1 MPRDHLRLTADVL
14 LDVWKELGPLVG
26 IAPLPGAPLIRHALD
41 ALESLLKSQDARRR
55 LEELLQQAEED
66 FLQEARREGLEPVA
80 QWVTSLPLQNLPAF
94 RQALEDLRTHWDEES
109 LTDRLAGE
117 FARIPAIREAQKAR
131 ALALYMTC
139 LRKRLLADND
149 FRQVVV
155 SLSILR
161 TEEGVERLLEEVDAL
176 YRALNRLIGLPEDL
190 VAWPV
195 ETLDAAAIR
204 ELRADLLLPR
214 YRLVPYTGKAFRQ
227 TLEDLLAWARG
238 LEAAR
243 PPVGL
248 RVYIGPGGAGK
259 TRLLIEA
266 GEALRRE
273 GWWTGFL
280 RAGRLNSDNARLLT
294 ADARPTLLIADY
306 IANRPDEART
316 LLRKAARA
324 CRERTAPLALVL
336 LERAFP
342 EWLRKDLQDYTDPE
356 YVGWPAFLGL
366 PTVEKAPRA
375 LPALDPEDRRAL
387 FWEARAR
394 FAALLQADGRSLPDY
409 DELPESPLHVL
420 LLALLTAAG
429 ERVDRPADPER
440 VLECAW
446 SRERAA
452 WERHL
457 DELLRGQPE
466 PRRRRALE
474 AVEDLSVL
482 ATLGR
487 AFPDAEAAAAF
498 LQARFKPIPG
508 LDWNELAERLP
519 ALFPRA
525 QGSRVP
531 PIVPD
536 PLADFVLMRR
546 LTERPELVPMALPAP
561 EEAGAGP
568 EEAVGAAR
576 QALEALAR
584 LWGRAKEEGE
594 RRRVEGW
601 MRAAAGRLAEW
612 PPAAWRALDA
622 ALPAPDRTLALR
634 PFLADLYRARLERT
648 PREEPEER
656 ARVLNMLGF
665 ALSEMGRRAEAL
677 QATQEAVEIY
687 RRLAAQRPDA
697 FLPYLAA
704 SLNNLG
710 AMLSEMGRRA
720 EALQATQEAVDLYR
734 RLAAQHPDAFLP
746 DLAGSLNNLGARLS
760 EMGRRAEALQAT
772 QEAVDLYRRL
782 AAQHPDAFLPDLAA
796 SLNNLGNRLSEMG
809 RRAEALQAT
818 QEAVDLYRRL
828 AAQRPD
834 AFLPDLAGSLH
845 NLGNRLSEMGRRA
858 EALQATQEAVD
869 LYRRLAAQHP
879 DAFLPYLAM
888 SLHNLG
894 NRLSEM
900 GRRAE
905 ALQATQEAVD
915 LYRRLA
921 AQHPDAFLPDLAM
934 SLHNLGNRLSEMGR
948 RAEALQ
954 ATQEAVDLYRR
965 LAAQHPDAFLPYLAM
980 SLPTWASWLSEMG
993 RRAEALQATQEAVEI
1008 YRRLAAQH
1016 PDAFLPY
1023 LAGSLNNLGNAF
1035 RNGPAGGGPASH
1047 AGGGGPLPPPG
1058 RPAPRRLPP
1067 RPGHEPHNLGIRLS
1081 EMGRRA
1087 EALQATQE
1095 AVELYRRL
1103 AAQHPDAFLPDLAMS
1118 LNNLGIM
1125 LSEMGRRAEALQA
1138 TQEAVDLYRR
1148 LAAQHPDAFL
1158 PYLARSLNNLGKG
1171 FPKWAGGRRPCK
1183 PRRRQ
1188 WTSTAAWPP
1197 STPTPS
1203 SPTWRGAWEPMASF
1217 CVAWAAPPRP
1227 PPPSPRGCGPFSP
1240 SLGPSP
1246 PPLAGWPARCCR
1258 AIFAP
1263 ARRRGRRPMRRW
1275 WRRRA
1280 GRSGSRLR
1288 LGAQRSSPP
1297 RRRRRPGTPPAIA
1310 AQRLFE
1316 QGAPRA
1322 PEGPPRSER
1331 RRGSRASDGA
1341 GESRRRAAME
1351 LEEPFPAA
1359 GRLIPPAGPG

>member
-1 MPRDHLRLTADVL
+1 
-14 LDVWKELGPLVG
+14 
-26 IAPLPGAPLIRHALD
+26 
-41 ALESLLKSQDARRR
+41 
-55 LEELLQQAEED
+55 
-66 FLQEARREGLEPVA
+66 
-80 QWVTSLPLQNLPAF
+80 
-94 RQALEDLRTHWDEES
+94 
-109 LTDRLAGE
+109 
-117 FARIPAIREAQKAR
+117 
-131 ALALYMTC
+131 MTC
-139 LRKRLLADND
+139 LRKRLLADDD

-161 TEEGVERLLEEVDAL
+161 TEEGVERLLEGVDAL

-214 YRLVPYTGKAFRQ
+214 YRLVPYTGKAFQQ

-248 RVYIGPGGAGK
+248 RIYIGPGGAGK

-280 RAGRLNSDNARLLT
+280 RAGRLTPTNARLLT

-316 LLRKAARA
+316 LLREAARA

-342 EWLRKDLQDYTDPE
+342 EWLQKDLRDYTDPE

-394 FAALLQADGRSLPDY
+394 FAALLPADGRSLPDY

-525 QGSRVP
+525 EGSRVP

-634 PFLADLYRARLERT
+634 PFLADLYRARLART

-665 ALSEMGRRAEAL
+665 ALSEMGRRE
-677 QATQEAVEIY
+677 
-687 RRLAAQRPDA
+687 
-697 FLPYLAA
+697 
-704 SLNNLG
+704 
-710 AMLSEMGRRA
+710 

-746 DLAGSLNNLGARLS
+746 DLARSLNNLGVMLSEMGRREEALQATQEAVDLYRQLAAQHPDAFLPDLARSLHNLGIHAFRNGPAGGGPASHAGGGGPLPPAGRPAPRRLPPRPGRQPRTTWATGFPKWAGGRRPCKPRRRRWTSTAGWPPSTPTPSSPTWPRSLNNLGVMLS

-772 QEAVDLYRRL
+772 QEAVDLYRQL
-782 AAQHPDAFLPDLAA
+782 AAQHPDAFPPYLAA
-796 SLNNLGNRLSEMG
+796 SL
-809 RRAEALQAT
+809 A
-818 QEAVDLYRRL
+818 
-828 AAQRPD
+828 
-834 AFLPDLAGSLH
+834 
-845 NLGNRLSEMGRRA
+845 
-858 EALQATQEAVD
+858 
-869 LYRRLAAQHP
+869 
-879 DAFLPYLAM
+879 
-888 SLHNLG
+888 NLG

-921 AQHPDAFLPDLAM
+921 AQHPDAFLPDLAA
-934 SLHNLGNRLSEMGR
+934 SLANLGIRLSEMGR
-948 RAEALQ
+948 REEALQ

-965 LAAQHPDAFLPYLAM
+965 LAAQHPDAFLPDLAR
-980 SLPTWASWLSEMG
+980 SL
-993 RRAEALQATQEAVEI
+993 
-1008 YRRLAAQH
+1008 H
-1016 PDAFLPY
+1016 
-1023 LAGSLNNLGNAF
+1023 NLGIHAF

-1067 RPGHEPHNLGIRLS
+1067 RPGRQPQQP
-1081 EMGRRA
+1081 GRHAFRNGPA
-1087 EALQATQE
+1087 GGGPASHAGGGGPLPPPGRPAP
-1095 AVELYRRL
+1095 RRL
-1103 AAQHPDAFLPDLAMS
+1103 
-1118 LNNLGIM
+1118 
-1125 LSEMGRRAEALQA
+1125 
-1138 TQEAVDLYRR
+1138 
-1148 LAAQHPDAFL
+1148 
-1158 PYLARSLNNLGKG
+1158 
-1171 FPKWAGGRRPCK
+1171 
-1183 PRRRQ
+1183 
-1188 WTSTAAWPP
+1188 
-1197 STPTPS
+1197 
-1203 SPTWRGAWEPMASF
+1203 
-1217 CVAWAAPPRP
+1217 PPRP
-1227 PPPSPRGCGPFSP
+1227 P
-1240 SLGPSP
+1240 
-1246 PPLAGWPARCCR
+1246 
-1258 AIFAP
+1258 
-1263 ARRRGRRPMRRW
+1263 
-1275 WRRRA
+1275 
-1280 GRSGSRLR
+1280 
-1288 LGAQRSSPP
+1288 
-1297 RRRRRPGTPPAIA
+1297 
-1310 AQRLFE
+1310 
-1316 QGAPRA
+1316 
-1322 PEGPPRSER
+1322 
-1331 RRGSRASDGA
+1331 
-1341 GESRRRAAME
+1341 
-1351 LEEPFPAA
+1351 
-1359 GRLIPPAGPG
+1359 

>member
-26 IAPLPGAPLIRHALD
+26 IAPLPGAPLIRQALD
-41 ALESLLKSQDARRR
+41 ALESLRKSQDARRR
-55 LEELLQQAEED
+55 LEDLLGQAEQE
-66 FLQEARREGLEPVA
+66 FLREARGQGLDRVA
-80 QWVTSLPLQNLPAF
+80 DWVRQLPFHDLGSF
-94 RQALEDLRTHWDEES
+94 RQALEALRDHWDEQA
-109 LTDRLAGE
+109 LRDRLAQE
-117 FARIPAIREAQKAR
+117 LARIPNLGPGEQAR
-131 ALALYMTC
+131 ALALYLDC
-139 LRKRLLADND
+139 LRRRLLADPE
-149 FRQVVV
+149 FRPIVLA
-155 SLSILR
+155 LSALR
-161 TEEGVERLLEEVDAL
+161 VEKDLERLLEEVDAL

-238 LEAAR
+238 LEAAQ

-248 RVYIGPGGAGK
+248 RIYIGPGGAGK

-280 RAGRLNSDNARLLT
+280 RAGRLTPTNARLLT

-316 LLRKAARA
+316 LLREAARA

-342 EWLRKDLQDYTDPE
+342 EWLQKDLRDYTDPE

-387 FWEARAR
+387 FREARAR
-394 FAALLQADGRSLPDY
+394 LAALLPADGRSLPDY
-409 DELPESPLHVL
+409 EELPESPLHVL

-457 DELLRGQPE
+457 DELLQGQPE

-487 AFPDAEAAAAF
+487 TFPDAEAAAAF

-546 LTERPELVPMALPAP
+546 LAERPELVPMALPAP

-612 PPAAWRALDA
+612 PPAAWRALTA

-634 PFLADLYRARLERT
+634 PFLADLYRARLART

-656 ARVLNMLGF
+656 ARVLNRLGF
-665 ALSEMGRRAEAL
+665 ALSEMGRREEALQAAQEAVEIRRQLAAQHPDAFLPDLANSLNNLGVMLSEMGRRAEAL
-677 QATQEAVEIY
+677 QATQEAVELSPPAGRPAP
-687 RRLAAQRPDA
+687 RRLPPRPGHEPPQPGRA
-697 FLPYLAA
+697 CFPKWA
-704 SLNNLG
+704 G
-710 AMLSEMGRRA
+710 GRRPWKP
-720 EALQATQEAVDLYR
+720 R
-734 RLAAQHPDAFLP
+734 RRRWTSTAAWPPSTPTPSSHTWRRASTTWAPCFP
-746 DLAGSLNNLGARLS
+746 HWAG
-760 EMGRRAEALQAT
+760 GRRPCKP
-772 QEAVDLYRRL
+772 RRRRWTST
-782 AAQHPDAFLPDLAA
+782 AAWPP
-796 SLNNLGNRLSEMG
+796 STPTPSSP
-809 RRAEALQAT
+809 T
-818 QEAVDLYRRL
+818 W
-828 AAQRPD
+828 P
-834 AFLPDLAGSLH
+834 GSLH
-845 NLGNRLSEMGRRA
+845 NLGADLSEMGRRA

-879 DAFLPYLAM
+879 DAFLPYLAG
-888 SLHNLG
+888 SLANLG
-894 NRLSEM
+894 
-900 GRRAE
+900 
-905 ALQATQEAVD
+905 D
-915 LYRRLA
+915 
-921 AQHPDAFLPDLAM
+921 
-934 SLHNLGNRLSEMGR
+934 
-948 RAEALQ
+948 
-954 ATQEAVDLYRR
+954 
-965 LAAQHPDAFLPYLAM
+965 
-980 SLPTWASWLSEMG
+980 
-993 RRAEALQATQEAVEI
+993 
-1008 YRRLAAQH
+1008 
-1016 PDAFLPY
+1016 
-1023 LAGSLNNLGNAF
+1023 
-1035 RNGPAGGGPASH
+1035 
-1047 AGGGGPLPPPG
+1047 
-1058 RPAPRRLPP
+1058 
-1067 RPGHEPHNLGIRLS
+1067 
-1081 EMGRRA
+1081 
-1087 EALQATQE
+1087 
-1095 AVELYRRL
+1095 
-1103 AAQHPDAFLPDLAMS
+1103 
-1118 LNNLGIM
+1118 
-1125 LSEMGRRAEALQA
+1125 
-1138 TQEAVDLYRR
+1138 
-1148 LAAQHPDAFL
+1148 
-1158 PYLARSLNNLGKG
+1158 G

-1183 PRRRQ
+1183 PRRRR

-1203 SPTWRGAWEPMASF
+1203 SPTWP
-1217 CVAWAAPPRP
+1217 
-1227 PPPSPRGCGPFSP
+1227 
-1240 SLGPSP
+1240 
-1246 PPLAGWPARCCR
+1246 
-1258 AIFAP
+1258 
-1263 ARRRGRRPMRRW
+1263 
-1275 WRRRA
+1275 
-1280 GRSGSRLR
+1280 
-1288 LGAQRSSPP
+1288 
-1297 RRRRRPGTPPAIA
+1297 
-1310 AQRLFE
+1310 
-1316 QGAPRA
+1316 
-1322 PEGPPRSER
+1322 
-1331 RRGSRASDGA
+1331 
-1341 GESRRRAAME
+1341 
-1351 LEEPFPAA
+1351 
-1359 GRLIPPAGPG
+1359 

>member
-1 MPRDHLRLTADVL
+1 MSHETVARIIEALLEVLGDVG
-14 LDVWKELGPLVG
+14 V
-26 IAPLPGAPLIRHALD
+26 PGASAARLAIRGV
-41 ALESLLKSQDARRR
+41 ESLRKSQAARRR

-139 LRKRLLADND
+139 LRKRLLADDD

-248 RVYIGPGGAGK
+248 RIYIGPGGAGK

-280 RAGRLNSDNARLLT
+280 RAGRLTSMNARLLT

-316 LLRKAARA
+316 LLREAARA
-324 CRERTAPLALVL
+324 CRERTAPLALVF

-342 EWLRKDLQDYTDPE
+342 EWLQKDLQDYTDPE

-387 FWEARAR
+387 FWAARAR
-394 FAALLQADGRSLPDY
+394 FAALLPADGRSLPDY

-457 DELLRGQPE
+457 DELLQGQPE

-487 AFPDAEAAAAF
+487 AFPDAEAAAF

-546 LTERPELVPMALPAP
+546 LAERPELVPMALPAP

-568 EEAVGAAR
+568 EEAVDAAR

-634 PFLADLYRARLERT
+634 PFLADFYQARLEQT
-648 PREEPEER
+648 PPEDPEER

-677 QATQEAVEIY
+677 QATQEAVEIR
-687 RRLAAQRPDA
+687 RRLAAQHPDA
-697 FLPYLAA
+697 FLPDLAR
-704 SLNNLG
+704 SLQNLG
-710 AMLSEMGRRA
+710 VDLSALGRRE
-720 EALQATQEAVDLYR
+720 EALEATQEAVDLYR

-746 DLAGSLNNLGARLS
+746 DLARSLQNLGVDLS
-760 EMGRRAEALQAT
+760 ALGRREEAL
-772 QEAVDLYRRL
+772 E
-782 AAQHPDAFLPDLAA
+782 
-796 SLNNLGNRLSEMG
+796 
-809 RRAEALQAT
+809 
-818 QEAVDLYRRL
+818 
-828 AAQRPD
+828 
-834 AFLPDLAGSLH
+834 
-845 NLGNRLSEMGRRA
+845 
-858 EALQATQEAVD
+858 
-869 LYRRLAAQHP
+869 
-879 DAFLPYLAM
+879 
-888 SLHNLG
+888 
-894 NRLSEM
+894 
-900 GRRAE
+900 
-905 ALQATQEAVD
+905 ATQEAVD

-934 SLHNLGNRLSEMGR
+934 SLHNLGDRLSEIGEPEKALAAYEEAVRILLPFFRVLPPAFADRMRYMLRDYLAAYGR
-948 RAEALQ
+948 GKREPDWELVKETLRVGLSLVLSPTVTRLAPLLWVVAAMARGLAEPETSQRVEEDLAEMRQQEDWQGLAEALGRLLTGERDPQ
-954 ATQEAVDLYRR
+954 ALRRGLALDAIDEQALALAEGAVADEEMWALLGR
-965 LAAQHPDAFLPYLAM
+965 LAL
-980 SLPTWASWLSEMG
+980 E
-993 RRAEALQATQEAVEI
+993 
-1008 YRRLAAQH
+1008 
-1016 PDAFLPY
+1016 
-1023 LAGSLNNLGNAF
+1023 
-1035 RNGPAGGGPASH
+1035 
-1047 AGGGGPLPPPG
+1047 
-1058 RPAPRRLPP
+1058 
-1067 RPGHEPHNLGIRLS
+1067 
-1081 EMGRRA
+1081 
-1087 EALQATQE
+1087 
-1095 AVELYRRL
+1095 
-1103 AAQHPDAFLPDLAMS
+1103 
-1118 LNNLGIM
+1118 
-1125 LSEMGRRAEALQA
+1125 
-1138 TQEAVDLYRR
+1138 
-1148 LAAQHPDAFL
+1148 
-1158 PYLARSLNNLGKG
+1158 
-1171 FPKWAGGRRPCK
+1171 AGGR
-1183 PRRRQ
+1183 
-1188 WTSTAAWPP
+1188 
-1197 STPTPS
+1197 
-1203 SPTWRGAWEPMASF
+1203 
-1217 CVAWAAPPRP
+1217 
-1227 PPPSPRGCGPFSP
+1227 
-1240 SLGPSP
+1240 
-1246 PPLAGWPARCCR
+1246 
-1258 AIFAP
+1258 
-1263 ARRRGRRPMRRW
+1263 
-1275 WRRRA
+1275 
-1280 GRSGSRLR
+1280 
-1288 LGAQRSSPP
+1288 
-1297 RRRRRPGTPPAIA
+1297 
-1310 AQRLFE
+1310 
-1316 QGAPRA
+1316 
-1322 PEGPPRSER
+1322 
-1331 RRGSRASDGA
+1331 
-1341 GESRRRAAME
+1341 
-1351 LEEPFPAA
+1351 
-1359 GRLIPPAGPG
+1359 

>member
-26 IAPLPGAPLIRHALD
+26 IPPLPGAPLIRHALD
-41 ALESLLKSQDARRR
+41 ALESLRKSQDARRR
-55 LEELLQQAEED
+55 LEDLLGQAEQE
-66 FLQEARREGLEPVA
+66 FLREAPGQGLDRVA
-80 QWVTSLPLQNLPAF
+80 DWARQLPFHDLDSF
-94 RQALEDLRTHWDEES
+94 RQALKALRDHWDEQA
-109 LTDRLAGE
+109 LRDRLAQE
-117 FARIPAIREAQKAR
+117 LARIPNLGPGEQAR
-131 ALALYMTC
+131 ALALYLDC
-139 LRKRLLADND
+139 LRRRLLADPE
-149 FRQVVV
+149 FRPIVLA
-155 SLSILR
+155 LSALR
-161 TEEGVERLLEEVDAL
+161 VEKDLERLLEEVDAL

-195 ETLDAAAIR
+195 ETLDAAAVR

-214 YRLVPYTGKAFRQ
+214 YRLVPYAGKAFRQ

-248 RVYIGPGGAGK
+248 RIYIGPGGAGK

-280 RAGRLNSDNARLLT
+280 RAGRLTPTNARLLT

-316 LLRKAARA
+316 LLREAARA

-342 EWLRKDLQDYTDPE
+342 EWLRKDLRDYTDPK
-356 YVGWPAFLGL
+356 YVGWPAFLSL

-387 FWEARAR
+387 FGEARAR

-466 PRRRRALE
+466 PRRHRALE
-474 AVEDLSVL
+474 AVEDLCVL

-487 AFPDAEAAAAF
+487 TFPDAEAAAAF

-508 LDWNELAERLP
+508 LNWNELAERLP

-525 QGSRVP
+525 EGSRVP

-546 LTERPELVPMALPAP
+546 LTERPELVPMALPAS

-622 ALPAPDRTLALR
+622 ALPDPDRTLALR

-656 ARVLNMLGF
+656 ARVLNRLGF

-677 QATQEAVEIY
+677 EATQEAVDLY
-687 RRLAAQRPDA
+687 RRLAAQHPDA
-697 FLPYLAA
+697 FLPDLAT
-704 SLNNLG
+704 SLHNLG
-710 AMLSEMGRRA
+710 VRLSEMGRRA
-720 EALQATQEAVDLYR
+720 EALEATQEAVEIRRRLAAQHPDAFLPDLAASLNNLGIRLSEMGRRAEALEATQEAVDLYRRLAAQHPDAFLPYLAISLHNLGAMLSALGRRAEALEATQEAVDLYRRLAAQHPDAFLPDLAMSLHNLGIWLSEMGRRAEALEATQEAVDLYR

-746 DLAGSLNNLGARLS
+746 DLAGSLTNLGKVLS
-760 EMGRRAEALQAT
+760 ELGRRAEALQAA

-782 AAQHPDAFLPDLAA
+782 AAQHPDAFLPDLAR
-796 SLNNLGNRLSEMG
+796 SLNNLG
-809 RRAEALQAT
+809 
-818 QEAVDLYRRL
+818 VDLSAL
-828 AAQRPD
+828 
-834 AFLPDLAGSLH
+834 
-845 NLGNRLSEMGRRA
+845 GRRA

-879 DAFLPYLAM
+879 DAFLPYLAI
-888 SLHNLG
+888 SLANLG
-894 NRLSEM
+894 IRLSEM
-900 GRRAE
+900 GRREEALEATQEAVDLFRRLAAQHPDAFLPDLAMSLHNLGLRLSEMGRREE

-921 AQHPDAFLPDLAM
+921 AQHPDAFLPDLAR
-934 SLHNLGNRLSEMGR
+934 SLGAYGLVLRGLGRSAEAAAAFAEGLRAILPFVRALPAAFGGLAGALLQDYLRACAAAGEAPDEALVAQAR
-948 RAEALQ
+948 RAI
-954 ATQEAVDLYRR
+954 
-965 LAAQHPDAFLPYLAM
+965 
-980 SLPTWASWLSEMG
+980 G
-993 RRAEALQATQEAVEI
+993 
-1008 YRRLAAQH
+1008 
-1016 PDAFLPY
+1016 
-1023 LAGSLNNLGNAF
+1023 
-1035 RNGPAGGGPASH
+1035 
-1047 AGGGGPLPPPG
+1047 
-1058 RPAPRRLPP
+1058 
-1067 RPGHEPHNLGIRLS
+1067 
-1081 EMGRRA
+1081 
-1087 EALQATQE
+1087 
-1095 AVELYRRL
+1095 
-1103 AAQHPDAFLPDLAMS
+1103 
-1118 LNNLGIM
+1118 
-1125 LSEMGRRAEALQA
+1125 
-1138 TQEAVDLYRR
+1138 
-1148 LAAQHPDAFL
+1148 
-1158 PYLARSLNNLGKG
+1158 
-1171 FPKWAGGRRPCK
+1171 
-1183 PRRRQ
+1183 
-1188 WTSTAAWPP
+1188 
-1197 STPTPS
+1197 
-1203 SPTWRGAWEPMASF
+1203 
-1217 CVAWAAPPRP
+1217 
-1227 PPPSPRGCGPFSP
+1227 
-1240 SLGPSP
+1240 
-1246 PPLAGWPARCCR
+1246 
-1258 AIFAP
+1258 
-1263 ARRRGRRPMRRW
+1263 
-1275 WRRRA
+1275 
-1280 GRSGSRLR
+1280 
-1288 LGAQRSSPP
+1288 
-1297 RRRRRPGTPPAIA
+1297 
-1310 AQRLFE
+1310 
-1316 QGAPRA
+1316 
-1322 PEGPPRSER
+1322 
-1331 RRGSRASDGA
+1331 
-1341 GESRRRAAME
+1341 
-1351 LEEPFPAA
+1351 
-1359 GRLIPPAGPG
+1359 

>member
-41 ALESLLKSQDARRR
+41 ALESLRKSQDARRR
-55 LEELLQQAEED
+55 PEELLQQAEED
-66 FLQEARREGLEPVA
+66 FLQEARREGLESVA

-139 LRKRLLADND
+139 LRKRLLADDD

-161 TEEGVERLLEEVDAL
+161 TEEGVERLLEGVDAL

-214 YRLVPYTGKAFRQ
+214 YRLVPYTGKAFQQ

-248 RVYIGPGGAGK
+248 RIYIGPGGAGK

-280 RAGRLNSDNARLLT
+280 RAGRLNSANARLLT

-316 LLRKAARA
+316 LLREAARA

-387 FWEARAR
+387 FWAARAR
-394 FAALLQADGRSLPDY
+394 FAALLPADGRSLPDY

-457 DELLRGQPE
+457 DGLLKGQSKPWLDY
-466 PRRRRALE
+466 ALE
-474 AVEDLSVL
+474 IVEDLSVL

-487 AFPDAEAAAAF
+487 PFPSKKAVADFLEAHSDSF
-498 LQARFKPIPG
+498 EPIHG
-508 LDWNELAERLP
+508 VAWRELANFLP
-519 ALFPRA
+519 KLFPRA
-525 QGSRVP
+525 EKGVIP

-546 LTERPELVPMALPAP
+546 LTERPELIPMALPAP
-561 EEAGAGP
+561 EEAGAEP

-584 LWGRAKEEGE
+584 LWGRAKEGAE

-634 PFLADLYRARLERT
+634 PFLADLYRARLART
-648 PREEPEER
+648 PQEDPEER
-656 ARVLNMLGF
+656 ARVLNSLGF
-665 ALSEMGRRAEAL
+665 ALFELGRREEAL
-677 QATQEAVEIY
+677 EATREAMEIC
-687 RRLAAQRPDA
+687 RRLVQ
-697 FLPYLAA
+697 
-704 SLNNLG
+704 
-710 AMLSEMGRRA
+710 
-720 EALQATQEAVDLYR
+720 
-734 RLAAQHPDAFLP
+734 QHPDAFLP
-746 DLAGSLNNLGARLS
+746 ELARSLNNLGWYLVIS
-760 EMGRRAEALQAT
+760 GRREEALQAT
-772 QEAVDLYRRL
+772 REAVEIFRRL
-782 AAQHPDAFLPDLAA
+782 ARQHPDAFLPELAR
-796 SLNNLGNRLSEMG
+796 SLNRLSFALSELG
-809 RRAEALQAT
+809 WREEALSAA
-818 QEAVDLYRRL
+818 QEAAEIHRRL
-828 AAQRPD
+828 AC
-834 AFLPDLAGSLH
+834 
-845 NLGNRLSEMGRRA
+845 
-858 EALQATQEAVD
+858 
-869 LYRRLAAQHP
+869 
-879 DAFLPYLAM
+879 
-888 SLHNLG
+888 
-894 NRLSEM
+894 
-900 GRRAE
+900 
-905 ALQATQEAVD
+905 
-915 LYRRLA
+915 
-921 AQHPDAFLPDLAM
+921 QHPDAFLPDLAM
-934 SLHNLGNRLSEMGR
+934 SLHNLGVMLSEMGR
-948 RAEALQ
+948 REEALE
-954 ATQEAVDLYRR
+954 ATREAVEIRRR
-965 LAAQHPDAFLPYLAM
+965 LAAQHPDAFLPELAR
-980 SLPTWASWLSEMG
+980 SLNNLGNRLSEMG
-993 RRAEALQATQEAVEI
+993 RWAEALEATQEAVE
-1008 YRRLAAQH
+1008 H
-1016 PDAFLPY
+1016 
-1023 LAGSLNNLGNAF
+1023 
-1035 RNGPAGGGPASH
+1035 
-1047 AGGGGPLPPPG
+1047 
-1058 RPAPRRLPP
+1058 
-1067 RPGHEPHNLGIRLS
+1067 
-1081 EMGRRA
+1081 
-1087 EALQATQE
+1087 
-1095 AVELYRRL
+1095 YRRL
-1103 AAQHPDAFLPDLAMS
+1103 AAQHPDAFLPDLARS
-1118 LNNLGIM
+1118 LGAYGLVLLGLGRSAEAAAAFAEGLRAI
-1125 LSEMGRRAEALQA
+1125 LPFARALPAAFSGLAGALLQGYLRACAEAGEAPDEALVAQARRAI
-1138 TQEAVDLYRR
+1138 
-1148 LAAQHPDAFL
+1148 
-1158 PYLARSLNNLGKG
+1158 G
-1171 FPKWAGGRRPCK
+1171 
-1183 PRRRQ
+1183 
-1188 WTSTAAWPP
+1188 
-1197 STPTPS
+1197 
-1203 SPTWRGAWEPMASF
+1203 
-1217 CVAWAAPPRP
+1217 
-1227 PPPSPRGCGPFSP
+1227 
-1240 SLGPSP
+1240 
-1246 PPLAGWPARCCR
+1246 
-1258 AIFAP
+1258 
-1263 ARRRGRRPMRRW
+1263 
-1275 WRRRA
+1275 
-1280 GRSGSRLR
+1280 
-1288 LGAQRSSPP
+1288 
-1297 RRRRRPGTPPAIA
+1297 
-1310 AQRLFE
+1310 
-1316 QGAPRA
+1316 
-1322 PEGPPRSER
+1322 
-1331 RRGSRASDGA
+1331 
-1341 GESRRRAAME
+1341 
-1351 LEEPFPAA
+1351 
-1359 GRLIPPAGPG
+1359 

>member
-1 MPRDHLRLTADVL
+1 MSHETVARIIEALLEVLGDVG
-14 LDVWKELGPLVG
+14 V
-26 IAPLPGAPLIRHALD
+26 PGASAARLAIRGV
-41 ALESLLKSQDARRR
+41 ESLRKSQAARRR

-139 LRKRLLADND
+139 LRRQLLADND

-161 TEEGVERLLEEVDAL
+161 TEEGVERLLEGVDAL

-190 VAWPV
+190 VAWPI
-195 ETLDAAAIR
+195 ETLDAAAVR

-248 RVYIGPGGAGK
+248 RIYIGPGGAGK

-280 RAGRLNSDNARLLT
+280 RAGRLTPTNARLLT

-316 LLRKAARA
+316 LLREAARA

-342 EWLRKDLQDYTDPE
+342 EWLQKDLRDYTDPE

-487 AFPDAEAAAAF
+487 PFPSKKAVADFLEAHSDSF
-498 LQARFKPIPG
+498 EPIHG
-508 LDWNELAERLP
+508 VAWRELANLLP
-519 ALFPRA
+519 KLFPRA
-525 QGSRVP
+525 EKGVIP

-634 PFLADLYRARLERT
+634 PFLADLYRARLART

-677 QATQEAVEIY
+677 QATQEAVELY
-687 RRLAAQRPDA
+687 RRLAAQHPDA
-697 FLPYLAA
+697 FLPDLAGA
-704 SLNNLG
+704 SQPGRHAFRNGPAGGGPASHAGGRGPLPPPGRPKPRRLPPQPGRQPHQPGQACFPKWAGGRRPCKPRRRRWTSTAGWPPSTPTPSSPTWPSLTNLG
-710 AMLSEMGRRA
+710 NRLSALGRRE

-734 RLAAQHPDAFLP
+734 RLAAQHP
-746 DLAGSLNNLGARLS
+746 
-760 EMGRRAEALQAT
+760 E
-772 QEAVDLYRRL
+772 
-782 AAQHPDAFLPDLAA
+782 
-796 SLNNLGNRLSEMG
+796 
-809 RRAEALQAT
+809 
-818 QEAVDLYRRL
+818 
-828 AAQRPD
+828 
-834 AFLPDLAGSLH
+834 
-845 NLGNRLSEMGRRA
+845 
-858 EALQATQEAVD
+858 
-869 LYRRLAAQHP
+869 
-879 DAFLPYLAM
+879 
-888 SLHNLG
+888 
-894 NRLSEM
+894 
-900 GRRAE
+900 
-905 ALQATQEAVD
+905 
-915 LYRRLA
+915 
-921 AQHPDAFLPDLAM
+921 
-934 SLHNLGNRLSEMGR
+934 
-948 RAEALQ
+948 
-954 ATQEAVDLYRR
+954 
-965 LAAQHPDAFLPYLAM
+965 
-980 SLPTWASWLSEMG
+980 
-993 RRAEALQATQEAVEI
+993 
-1008 YRRLAAQH
+1008 
-1016 PDAFLPY
+1016 
-1023 LAGSLNNLGNAF
+1023 
-1035 RNGPAGGGPASH
+1035 
-1047 AGGGGPLPPPG
+1047 
-1058 RPAPRRLPP
+1058 
-1067 RPGHEPHNLGIRLS
+1067 PGHEP
-1081 EMGRRA
+1081 
-1087 EALQATQE
+1087 Q
-1095 AVELYRRL
+1095 
-1103 AAQHPDAFLPDLAMS
+1103 
-1118 LNNLGIM
+1118 
-1125 LSEMGRRAEALQA
+1125 
-1138 TQEAVDLYRR
+1138 
-1148 LAAQHPDAFL
+1148 
-1158 PYLARSLNNLGKG
+1158 
-1171 FPKWAGGRRPCK
+1171 
-1183 PRRRQ
+1183 
-1188 WTSTAAWPP
+1188 
-1197 STPTPS
+1197 
-1203 SPTWRGAWEPMASF
+1203 
-1217 CVAWAAPPRP
+1217 
-1227 PPPSPRGCGPFSP
+1227 
-1240 SLGPSP
+1240 
-1246 PPLAGWPARCCR
+1246 
-1258 AIFAP
+1258 
-1263 ARRRGRRPMRRW
+1263 
-1275 WRRRA
+1275 
-1280 GRSGSRLR
+1280 
-1288 LGAQRSSPP
+1288 
-1297 RRRRRPGTPPAIA
+1297 
-1310 AQRLFE
+1310 
-1316 QGAPRA
+1316 
-1322 PEGPPRSER
+1322 
-1331 RRGSRASDGA
+1331 
-1341 GESRRRAAME
+1341 
-1351 LEEPFPAA
+1351 
-1359 GRLIPPAGPG
+1359 